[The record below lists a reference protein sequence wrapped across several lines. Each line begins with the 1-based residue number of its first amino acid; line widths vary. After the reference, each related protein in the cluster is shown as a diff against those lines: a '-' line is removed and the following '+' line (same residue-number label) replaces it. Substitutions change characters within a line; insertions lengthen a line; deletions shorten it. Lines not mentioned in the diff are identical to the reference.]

1 MIKQNLEKIF
11 NDISDGNNLGEPI
24 TLVGAIKMQTAE
36 AVNQAIDCGLI
47 HVGEN
52 KAQEFRDK
60 SPLISP
66 KAVHHFFGRIQSNKL
81 KYIVGKVFLIQSVDS
96 LSIAKEISVRSKNLG
111 ITSNILVEIN
121 VADDENKGG
130 ISSDNI
136 SNFLKEIALLDNIKI
151 MGLMTI
157 LPESDSEEFLAPLFE
172 KTRAIYDTF
181 KPIYNFQYLS
191 MGMSGDY
198 KIAIKHGSNMI
209 RVGSSIF
216 GHRNYGD
223 K

>member
-1 MIKQNLEKIF
+1 MIKQNLDKIF
-11 NDISDGNNLGEPI
+11 LDIKNGNNLGEPI
-24 TLVGAIKMQTAE
+24 TLVGAIKMQSAE
-36 AVNQAIDCGLI
+36 LVNEAISHGLV

-60 SPLISP
+60 HTLISP
-66 KAVHHFFGRIQSNKL
+66 DAIHHFFGRIQSNKL

-96 LSIAKEISVRSKNLG
+96 LSLAQEISSRSKNLG
-111 ITSNILVEIN
+111 ITSNILIEIN
-121 VADDENKGG
+121 VANDENKGG
-130 ISSDNI
+130 ISADNI
-136 SNFLKEIALLDNIKI
+136 SEFLSEIAKLENIKI

-172 KTRAIYDTF
+172 KTREIYDKF
-181 KPIYNFQYLS
+181 KPLYNFEYLS
-191 MGMSGDY
+191 MGMSSDY

>member
-1 MIKQNLEKIF
+1 MIKQNLEQIF
-11 NDISDGNNLGEPI
+11 EDIKNGNNLGEPI

-36 AVNQAIDCGLI
+36 AVNEAISCGLV

-60 SPLISP
+60 SPLISSN
-66 KAVHHFFGRIQSNKL
+66 AIHHFFGRIQSNKL
-81 KYIVGKVFLIQSVDS
+81 KYLVGKVFLIHSVDS
-96 LSIAKEISVRSKNLG
+96 YAIAEEISARSQKLG
-111 ITSNILVEIN
+111 IISNILIEIN
-121 VADDENKGG
+121 VASDQNKGG
-130 ISSDNI
+130 ISIENLSD
-136 SNFLKEIALLDNIKI
+136 FLKKVSLLENICVK
-151 MGLMTI
+151 GLMTI

-172 KTRAIYDTF
+172 KTREIYDTY
-181 KPIYNFQYLS
+181 KPLYNFEYLS

-209 RVGSSIF
+209 RVGSKIF

>member
-1 MIKQNLEKIF
+1 MANIEDLSSSILRF
-11 NDISDGNNLGEPI
+11 VSSSSRRRGSD
-24 TLVGAIKMQTAE
+24 
-36 AVNQAIDCGLI
+36 
-47 HVGEN
+47 
-52 KAQEFRDK
+52 F
-60 SPLISP
+60 
-66 KAVHHFFGRIQSNKL
+66 
-81 KYIVGKVFLIQSVDS
+81 
-96 LSIAKEISVRSKNLG
+96 SIAKDISTRSKNLG

-121 VADDENKGG
+121 VASDQNKGG
-130 ISSDNI
+130 VSAENI
-136 SNFLKEIALLDNIKI
+136 SDFLSEVSALENIKI

-157 LPESDSEEFLAPLFE
+157 LPESDSEEYLATLFE
-172 KTRAIYDTF
+172 KTREIYDKF

-216 GHRNYGD
+216 GHRDYGD

>member
-11 NDISDGNNLGEPI
+11 DDIKNGNNLGETI
-24 TLVGAIKMQTAE
+24 TLVGAIKMQSAQ
-36 AVNQAIDCGLI
+36 AVNEAIECGLV

-60 SPLISP
+60 SPLISS

-96 LSIAKEISVRSKNLG
+96 FSIAQEISARSKNLG

-121 VADDENKGG
+121 VADDEHKGG
-130 ISSDNI
+130 ICADNI
-136 SNFLKEIALLDNIKI
+136 SNFLSEVSSLDNIKI

-157 LPESDSEEFLAPLFE
+157 LPESNSEEFLAPLFE
-172 KTRAIYDTF
+172 KTREIYDKY
-181 KPIYNFQYLS
+181 KPVYNFQYLS

-216 GHRNYGD
+216 GHRDYGD

>member
-1 MIKQNLEKIF
+1 MIKENLQKIL
-11 NDISDGNNLGEPI
+11 DEISCGNNLGEPV

-36 AVNQAIDCGLI
+36 AVNTAISCGLV

-60 SPLISP
+60 DPFIDQ
-66 KAVHHFFGRIQSNKL
+66 KAIRHFFGRIQSNKL
-81 KYIVGKVFLIQSVDS
+81 KYLVGKVFLIQSVDS
-96 LSIAKEISVRSKNLG
+96 FSIAQGISSRSEKLG
-111 ITSNILVEIN
+111 ITSNILIEVN

-130 ISSDNI
+130 IS
-136 SNFLKEIALLDNIKI
+136 LDNIRDFVKQVSNLPNI
-151 MGLMTI
+151 KVKGLMTI
-157 LPESDSEEFLAPLFE
+157 LPESDDEQFLAPLFE
-172 KTRAIYDTF
+172 KARAVYDQL
-181 KPIYNFQYLS
+181 KPVYNFEYLS

-209 RVGSSIF
+209 RVGSKIF

-223 K
+223 N

>member
-11 NDISDGNNLGEPI
+11 NDISSGNNLGEPI

-36 AVNQAIDCGLI
+36 KVNEAIECGLV

-66 KAVHHFFGRIQSNKL
+66 KAIHHFFGRIQSNKL
-81 KYIVGKVFLIQSVDS
+81 KYLVGKVFLIQSVDS
-96 LSIAKEISVRSKNLG
+96 FSIAKEISTRSKNLG

-121 VADDENKGG
+121 VASDQNKGG
-130 ISSDNI
+130 VSAENI
-136 SNFLKEIALLDNIKI
+136 SDFLSEVSALENIKI

-172 KTRAIYDTF
+172 KTREIYDKF

-216 GHRNYGD
+216 GHRDYGD